1 MGIGRLKPGFH
12 MSGKSQTIGD
22 FSPDCPRFCRL
33 MKTRNRRYPW
43 SSGMDRDKSGE
54 SGRARFYFPDASQIS
69 AMVGDHSRQMKTQIC
84 TVGDVGDGFSSLRTL
99 SVVGLQSPFHTF
111 VYKFQFLARFPFPA
125 KYNFERI
132 WDRLLEI
139 ILYIGKI
146 VEGRQKVKSLIAW
159 DFPDIWKPG
168 LILWSGGRGRL

>member
-22 FSPDCPRFCRL
+22 FSIDCPRFCRL
-33 MKTRNRRYPW
+33 MKTRNRRYPYRLEW
-43 SSGMDRDKSGE
+43 KGE
-54 SGRARFYFPDASQIS
+54 NMENRERFYCPDASQIS

-84 TVGDVGDGFSSLRTL
+84 TVGDVGDGFSSLPTL

-111 VYKFQFLARFPFPA
+111 VYKFQFLAHFPFPA
-125 KYNFERI
+125 KYNIERI
-132 WDRLLEI
+132 WDRLLGI

-146 VEGRQKVKSLIAW
+146 LESRQKVKSLIASW
-159 DFPDIWKPG
+159 DFPDI
-168 LILWSGGRGRL
+168 